1 MMKLPGALKR
11 VIEHFEKL
19 PGVGPKTAQRLGFY
33 LLHVPEGELKKFGEA
48 LVALKQQTV
57 LCSTCHSVGEDKECA
72 VCSDSA
78 RDKSVICVVEQPL
91 DMLAIERSNNFNGLY
106 HVLHGAISP
115 LNNLGPEQLF
125 IRDLKGRI
133 ADGKISE
140 LILATNSTMEGEAT
154 AMYIRKMIEDMGVSG
169 LRVSRIGLGLPVG
182 ADIEFADETTLSRAL
197 QGRGEY

>member
-1 MMKLPGALKR
+1 MKLPGALKR